1 MPTLKYHYCKY
12 WHAIFHKLIFFHQSA
27 GRTGPLA
34 HIKVLD
40 LSRVLAGPWAAQL
53 LADLGAE
60 VIKVEQPER
69 GDDTRAW
76 GPPFVQG
83 RDGPTRESAY
93 YLCANR
99 GKQSI
104 TVDYRNKRGQEIVHA
119 LAKECHVLIENF
131 KVGALAKYGL
141 DYESIHRINP
151 GTC

>member
-1 MPTLKYHYCKY
+1 M
-12 WHAIFHKLIFFHQSA
+12 
-27 GRTGPLA
+27 
-34 HIKVLD
+34 LD
-40 LSRVLAGPWAAQL
+40 LSRVLAGPWAAQQ

-60 VIKVEQPER
+60 VIKVEQPDR

-76 GPPFVQG
+76 GPPFMSG
-83 RDGPTRESAY
+83 SAGPTRESAY

-104 TVDYRNKRGQEIVHA
+104 TVDYRSPRGQEIVHA

-131 KVGALAKYGL
+131 KVGSLAKYRL

-151 GTC
+151 GTVYHTLVDHCQLTQSRAGVLFDHGLRTDRCVSVSRD